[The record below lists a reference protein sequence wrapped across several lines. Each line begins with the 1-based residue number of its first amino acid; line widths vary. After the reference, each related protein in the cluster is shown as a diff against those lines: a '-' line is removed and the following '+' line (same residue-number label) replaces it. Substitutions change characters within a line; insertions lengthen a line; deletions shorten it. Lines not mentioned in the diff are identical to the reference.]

1 MQAPQHP
8 EIVLPILVGEAGVVG
23 ISRRVRCRPP
33 DGQITGVGP
42 RLGVVVHRRDRRSV
56 RDILHRR
63 RQEGQRHGCLQR
75 TTRAGARP
83 VSARRHDVIKND
95 TRSRL
100 LAQHPEGTHRGAPV
114 GGRVIQQD
122 ERLRRVARTGGDIQI
137 IPQGVSLIAE
147 HQRVLLVRIIAG
159 QQQIVLRVDR
169 PVRLQ
174 AFQGAAAVVA
184 RQHDLGRSRR
194 PRQRVTP
201 DDRRPVD
208 GLEAVDLVLHRVG
221 LIFPEPPDVER
232 VPRGNCVHGDDRPPV
247 RRLEATHERIP
258 IGHGVKRIAVGL
270 QDVAGQIRS
279 RRAQLTTRRSDAAA
293 HLRRLAHHP
302 RSAGDA
308 VRPVERVVGGI
319 PRGQVRGDRA
329 GEQRRRFQVH
339 LQPREHPLEGHPIPR
354 RETQERAVG
363 RVAGI
368 QKAVELEL
376 GRQLAAWVVQGILIL
391 NGGHVVR
398 GQEHGGQRGLLL
410 RGHQRPD
417 VMTVFGHVAGPDK
430 LVARIDGRPAQARK
444 ALLQPVHH
452 HVVLVGRLPR
462 SVVFHP
468 GAAVD
473 AVLVEEGLGRAHQQ
487 RRGIEVR
494 VRPRVCVGGDFLAQ
508 FRRDIRGH
516 GLLEDIHDL
525 VAQML
530 PRLAA
535 DCIAQQFQE
544 DPPLPVVGEDLPLLM
559 VIPERAHLLES
570 VGRDEGLAR
579 GYVGRRHAL
588 GESAAVADPHPAHPR
603 RGHGHRL
610 ASVAERPLRPV
621 NLAGRFDRTARH
633 HVIRVRQS
641 VVDPANGGH
650 QPHVRAGLRLPP
662 GDLNRPR
669 LDGKDGLRVRAPVI
683 RCVRVAVRGVRF
695 GSPISHVVGKGS
707 PILIRD
713 GRCDDRAEEV
723 GHLPAQVGRA
733 DLRRAQHYQHGP
745 CAVGQTRQ
753 VQIRRASVLR
763 VVAAGVQVGPARA
776 HDGPIRHEAAKLLG
790 RSGGAGRAAIRAGGR
805 AGGVGERHAPH
816 GAVVHTALVG
826 VGVGVKQRRLVK
838 LRDTCDNWK
847 GQPRQRPCTESQQEV
862 RKSFHKWIAA

>member
-1 MQAPQHP
+1 M
-8 EIVLPILVGEAGVVG
+8 
-23 ISRRVRCRPP
+23 
-33 DGQITGVGP
+33 
-42 RLGVVVHRRDRRSV
+42 
-56 RDILHRR
+56 
-63 RQEGQRHGCLQR
+63 
-75 TTRAGARP
+75 
-83 VSARRHDVIKND
+83 RHDVALIPGHG
-95 TRSRL
+95 TRIVHVVGDARELSDDGGV
-100 LAQHPEGTHRGAPV
+100 EV
-114 GGRVIQQD
+114 GG
-122 ERLRRVARTGGDIQI
+122 
-137 IPQGVSLIAE
+137 
-147 HQRVLLVRIIAG
+147 
-159 QQQIVLRVDR
+159 
-169 PVRLQ
+169 
-174 AFQGAAAVVA
+174 
-184 RQHDLGRSRR
+184 
-194 PRQRVTP
+194 
-201 DDRRPVD
+201 
-208 GLEAVDLVLHRVG
+208 LEIHV
-221 LIFPEPPDVER
+221 
-232 VPRGNCVHGDDRPPV
+232 
-247 RRLEATHERIP
+247 
-258 IGHGVKRIAVGL
+258 
-270 QDVAGQIRS
+270 
-279 RRAQLTTRRSDAAA
+279 
-293 HLRRLAHHP
+293 
-302 RSAGDA
+302 
-308 VRPVERVVGGI
+308 
-319 PRGQVRGDRA
+319 
-329 GEQRRRFQVH
+329 
-339 LQPREHPLEGHPIPR
+339 QPREHPLEGHPIPR

-363 RVAGI
+363 RLAGI

-508 FRRDIRGH
+508 FRSDIRGH

-588 GESAAVADPHPAHPR
+588 GESAAVGDPHPAHPR

-621 NLAGRFDRTARH
+621 NLAGRLGRTARH
-633 HVIRVRQS
+633 HVVHLRQGVAEAAVREQQPGRV
-641 VVDPANGGH
+641 GG
-650 QPHVRAGLRLPP
+650 GLRHLP
-662 GDLNRPR
+662 GDLDRPG
-669 LDGKDGLRVRAPVI
+669 LDSEDHPRVRAPVI
-683 RCVRVAVRGVRF
+683 RCVRVAVGGVRL
-695 GSPISHVVGKGS
+695 GRPVGRGGDIRQRPAK
-707 PILIRD
+707 LIRD
-713 GRCDDRAEEV
+713 RRPDDATEEV

-816 GAVVHTALVG
+816 
-826 VGVGVKQRRLVK
+826 
-838 LRDTCDNWK
+838 
-847 GQPRQRPCTESQQEV
+847 
-862 RKSFHKWIAA
+862 